1 VTPKVVNRNPR
12 RRDCPDPGGRE
23 QFSPERDVNRDT
35 SIVDFNGDKPTCAA
49 MNMLEDNMDSN
60 ISKCFLGIVAAVIV
74 WTSSQVALAQEW
86 EVITGGELEYQ
97 NHCAVCHGVDGKG
110 RGIMAKFLSISPSN
124 LTQLAKKTDGRF
136 SFWQVYRVIDGR
148 EEIRGHG
155 TREMPI
161 WGARFQAEA
170 KGSDPGSQSQAA
182 GRILGL
188 VFYLQ
193 HIQE

>member
-1 VTPKVVNRNPR
+1 MTV
-12 RRDCPDPGGRE
+12 GRLMLLVAILIV
-23 QFSPERDVNRDT
+23 SLV
-35 SIVDFNGDKPTCAA
+35 SIT
-49 MNMLEDNMDSN
+49 
-60 ISKCFLGIVAAVIV
+60 
-74 WTSSQVALAQEW
+74 LAQAQET
-86 EVITGGELEYQ
+86 EVIAGGELEYQ

-110 RGIMAKFLSISPSN
+110 HGIMARFLTVSPSD
-124 LTQLAKKTDGRF
+124 LTQIAKKNADRF

-170 KGSDPGSQSQAA
+170 RGSDPGSRSQVS
-182 GRILGL
+182 GRILSL

>member
-1 VTPKVVNRNPR
+1 VTL
-12 RRDCPDPGGRE
+12 GRLILY
-23 QFSPERDVNRDT
+23 FA
-35 SIVDFNGDKPTCAA
+35 ILIGA
-49 MNMLEDNMDSN
+49 L
-60 ISKCFLGIVAAVIV
+60 ISTTTRARP
-74 WTSSQVALAQEW
+74 QET
-86 EVITGGELEYQ
+86 EVIAGGELEYQ
-97 NHCAVCHGVDGKG
+97 NHCAICHGVDGKG
-110 RGIMAKFLSISPSN
+110 RGIMAKFLTISPSN
-124 LTQLAKKTDGRF
+124 LTQLAKKNAGRF

-170 KGSDPGSQSQAA
+170 RGSDPGSRSQVS
-182 GRILGL
+182 GRILSL

>member
-1 VTPKVVNRNPR
+1 MTGSRLIFYVALLVA
-12 RRDCPDPGGRE
+12 
-23 QFSPERDVNRDT
+23 S
-35 SIVDFNGDKPTCAA
+35 
-49 MNMLEDNMDSN
+49 L
-60 ISKCFLGIVAAVIV
+60 IS
-74 WTSSQVALAQEW
+74 TRQALAQET
-86 EVITGGELEYQ
+86 EVIAGGELEYQ
-97 NHCAVCHGVDGKG
+97 NHCAICHGVDGKG
-110 RGIMAKFLSISPSN
+110 RGIMAKFLSISPSD
-124 LTQLAKKTDGRF
+124 LTQLAKKNAGRF

-170 KGSDPGSQSQAA
+170 RGSDPGSRSQVS
-182 GRILGL
+182 GRILSL

>member
-1 VTPKVVNRNPR
+1 VIVRIPE
-12 RRDCPDPGGRE
+12 GGNSLAQSGTLIAIRQLPISTE
-23 QFSPERDVNRDT
+23 KLLDWLT
-35 SIVDFNGDKPTCAA
+35 SASAA

-110 RGIMAKFLSISPSN
+110 YGIMTKFLTISPSD
-124 LTQLAKKTDGRF
+124 LTQIAKRNAGRF

-148 EEIRGHG
+148 EEVRGHG
-155 TREMPI
+155 TRKMPI

>member
-1 VTPKVVNRNPR
+1 MTV
-12 RRDCPDPGGRE
+12 GRLILLVAILVA
-23 QFSPERDVNRDT
+23 S
-35 SIVDFNGDKPTCAA
+35 
-49 MNMLEDNMDSN
+49 L
-60 ISKCFLGIVAAVIV
+60 ISTTRA
-74 WTSSQVALAQEW
+74 QAQET
-86 EVITGGELEYQ
+86 EVIAGGELEYQ
-97 NHCAVCHGVDGKG
+97 NHCAICHGIDGKG
-110 RGIMAKFLSISPSN
+110 HGIMARFLSISPSD
-124 LTQLAKKTDGRF
+124 LTQLAKKNAGRF

-170 KGSDPGSQSQAA
+170 RGSDPGSRSQVA

>member
-1 VTPKVVNRNPR
+1 MTGSRLIFYVAILVV
-12 RRDCPDPGGRE
+12 
-23 QFSPERDVNRDT
+23 S
-35 SIVDFNGDKPTCAA
+35 
-49 MNMLEDNMDSN
+49 L
-60 ISKCFLGIVAAVIV
+60 ISTTT
-74 WTSSQVALAQEW
+74 WTLAQET
-86 EVITGGELEYQ
+86 EVIAGGELEYQ
-97 NHCAVCHGVDGKG
+97 NHCAICHGVEGKG
-110 RGIMAKFLSISPSN
+110 SGIMAKFLTISPSD
-124 LTQLAKKTDGRF
+124 LTQIAKKNAGRF

-170 KGSDPGSQSQAA
+170 RGSDPGSRSQVS
-182 GRILGL
+182 GRILSL